1 MDAPRFFE
9 RAAARFAPALF
20 TDALASTSMAV
31 GPYVGERPASAHPRA
46 PPRRP
51 FAPAVP
57 GVSSRARGERQ
68 SEGGVRTFFFFA
80 AGFFLAGAFFFS
92 AFFGVAA
99 LPPFFGAAFLV
110 AAARAFVAAFLL
122 AFRD

>member
-51 FAPAVP
+51 FAAAVP

-80 AGFFLAGAFFFS
+80 AGFFLAGAFF
-92 AFFGVAA
+92 GVAA